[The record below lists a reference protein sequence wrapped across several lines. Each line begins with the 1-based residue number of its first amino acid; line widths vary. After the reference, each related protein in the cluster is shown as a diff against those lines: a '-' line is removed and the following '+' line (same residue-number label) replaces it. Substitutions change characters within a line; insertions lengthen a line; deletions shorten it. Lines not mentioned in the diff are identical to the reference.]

1 MASGFR
7 YRTDHKKGSLFTQTS
22 TSQSWVEHLNTL
34 GQVYYV
40 PQMGN
45 LIYESEKQV
54 RRQHLHTIF
63 GANFHADTEN
73 FDFLVDDPATYL
85 AGIRHLAQIR
95 MVENFVLP
103 IFAGYNPDVNQLSI
117 QCGHTRMMACLMC
130 SIPQE
135 KIPMIV
141 FLKHNQHVPA
151 LAQPVQSTQHFSDL
165 FDLDQTDYE
174 LTYNIDDAENV
185 IFCTSVLRHT
195 IYEIPA
201 QHREVGNNNYKKFWT
216 RFRQLNNKFKI
227 QIHCTAHTRSFVG
240 ESDIFEIEYVEK
252 NSHEWQLS
260 YGILLGA
267 FDKPQTA
274 HLQLW
279 LYDVTEPVHIELMM
293 PWMLEGKNFYKTQNS
308 KAVIIINDGRA
319 DSCELIGNWLQ

>member
-7 YRTDHKKGSLFTQTS
+7 YRTDHKRGSDWTRTS
-22 TSQSWVEHLNTL
+22 TTQKWVEHLNTL

-40 PQMGN
+40 PQMGD
-45 LIYESEKQV
+45 LMYEREKQV
-54 RRQHLHTIF
+54 RRQHWSIIF
-63 GANFHADTEN
+63 GADFHADTEN
-73 FDFLVDDPATYL
+73 FDFLVNDPATYL

-95 MVENFVLP
+95 MVEHFVLP
-103 IFAGYNPDVNQLSI
+103 IFVGINLDVNQLSI
-117 QCGHTRMMACLMC
+117 QCGHNRMTACLMC
-130 SIPQE
+130 GIPQE
-135 KIPMIV
+135 EIPMIV

-151 LAQPVQSTQHFSDL
+151 LARPVRSTQQFSDL

-174 LTYNIDDAENV
+174 LNYNIDDAENV

-201 QHREVGNNNYKKFWT
+201 QHRKKIETNYKKFWT
-216 RFRQLNNKFKI
+216 RFRQPNNKFKI

-252 NSHEWQLS
+252 NPHEWQFS
-260 YGILLGA
+260 YGMVLSA
-267 FDKPQTA
+267 FESNAQ
-274 HLQLW
+274 LQLW
-279 LYDVTEPVHIELMM
+279 LYDVTESVHIELMI
-293 PWMLEGKNFYKTQNS
+293 PWMVEGKNFYKTQNS

>member
-7 YRTDHKKGSLFTQTS
+7 YRTDHKRGSDWTQTS
-22 TSQSWVEHLNTL
+22 TTQKWVEHLNTL

-40 PQMGN
+40 PQMGD
-45 LIYESEKQV
+45 LIYEREKQV
-54 RRQHLHTIF
+54 RRQHLSIIF
-63 GANFHADTEN
+63 GADFHADTEN
-73 FDFLVDDPATYL
+73 FNFLVNAPATYL

-95 MVENFVLP
+95 MVEHFVLP
-103 IFAGYNPDVNQLSI
+103 IFAGINLDVNQLSI
-117 QCGHTRMMACLMC
+117 QCGHNRMTACLMC
-130 SIPQE
+130 GIPQE
-135 KIPMIV
+135 EIPMIV

-151 LAQPVQSTQHFSDL
+151 LARPVRSTQQFSDL

-174 LTYNIDDAENV
+174 LNYNIDDAENV

-201 QHREVGNNNYKKFWT
+201 QHRLTNYKKFWN
-216 RFRQLNNKFKI
+216 RFRQPNNKFKI

-252 NSHEWQLS
+252 NPHEWQFS
-260 YGILLGA
+260 YGMVLSA
-267 FDKPQTA
+267 FDSNAQ
-274 HLQLW
+274 LQLW
-279 LYDVTEPVHIELMM
+279 LYDVTESVHIELMI
-293 PWMLEGKNFYKTQNS
+293 PWMVEGKNFYKTQNS

>member
-7 YRTDHKKGSLFTQTS
+7 YRTDHKSGSDWTQTS
-22 TSQSWVEHLNTL
+22 TTQKWVEHLNTL

-40 PQMGN
+40 PQMGD
-45 LIYESEKQV
+45 LLYEREKQV
-54 RRQHLHTIF
+54 RRQHLSIIF
-63 GANFHADTEN
+63 GADFHADTEN
-73 FDFLVDDPATYL
+73 FNFLVNAPATYL

-95 MVENFVLP
+95 MVEHFVLP
-103 IFAGYNPDVNQLSI
+103 IFAGINLDVNQLSI
-117 QCGHTRMMACLMC
+117 QCGHNRMTACLMC
-130 SIPQE
+130 GIPQE
-135 KIPMIV
+135 EIPMIV

-151 LAQPVQSTQHFSDL
+151 LARPVRSTQQFSDL

-174 LTYNIDDAENV
+174 LNYHIDDAENV

-201 QHREVGNNNYKKFWT
+201 LDRKKIETNYKKFWN
-216 RFRQLNNKFKI
+216 RFRQPNNKFKI

-252 NSHEWQLS
+252 NPHEWQFS
-260 YGILLGA
+260 YGMVLSA
-267 FDKPQTA
+267 FDSNAQ
-274 HLQLW
+274 LQLW
-279 LYDVTEPVHIELMM
+279 LYDVTESVHIELMI
-293 PWMLEGKNFYKTQNS
+293 PWMVEGKNFYKTQNS